1 MTRIT
6 YDPQR
11 MMIKAEG
18 HAGYA
23 EYGKDIVC
31 AGVSALMQSLRPAL
45 LERGIRNTMHM
56 ITTGE
61 NRMDV
66 KAEPECEQ
74 MYPCLVVFET
84 VLAGLKEIARAYPDY
99 VSIKVEKGER

>member
-6 YDPQR
+6 YDPQQ

-31 AGVSALMQSLRPAL
+31 AGVSALMQTLRPAL
-45 LERGIRNTMHM
+45 LERGIRNTRYM
-56 ITTGE
+56 ITSGE
-61 NRMDV
+61 SRIEV
-66 KAEPECEQ
+66 KAEPECEER
-74 MYPCLVVFET
+74 YPCLVVFET

-99 VSIKVEKGER
+99 VSIKVEKGEQ

>member
-6 YDPQR
+6 YDPQH
-11 MMIKAEG
+11 MTIKAEG

-31 AGVSALMQSLRPAL
+31 AGVSALMQTLRPAL
-45 LERGIRNTMHM
+45 LERGIRNTMYM

-61 NRMDV
+61 SRMEV
-66 KAEPECEQ
+66 KADPECEER
-74 MYPCLVVFET
+74 YPCLVVFET

-99 VSIKVEKGER
+99 VTIKVEKGER

>member
-6 YDPQR
+6 YNQKQ

-45 LERGIRNTMHM
+45 LERGIRNTMYM
-56 ITTGE
+56 ITSGE
-61 NRMDV
+61 NRMEV
-66 KAEPECEQ
+66 KADPECEQ
-74 MYPCLVVFET
+74 WYPCLVVFET

>member
-6 YDPQR
+6 YNPQQ

-31 AGVSALMQSLRPAL
+31 AGVSALMQTLRPAL
-45 LERGIRNTMHM
+45 LELGIRNTMHM

-61 NRMDV
+61 SRIEV
-66 KAEPECEQ
+66 KAEPEWQ
-74 MYPCLVVFET
+74 RYPCLVVFET

>member
-6 YDPQR
+6 YDPQQ

-31 AGVSALMQSLRPAL
+31 AGVSALMQTLRPAL
-45 LERGIRNTMHM
+45 LERGIRNTMYM

-61 NRMDV
+61 SRMEV
-66 KAEPECEQ
+66 KAEPECEER
-74 MYPCLVVFET
+74 YTCLVVFET

-99 VSIKVEKGER
+99 VLIKVEKGER

>member
-1 MTRIT
+1 MINIT
-6 YDPQR
+6 YNPKQ

-31 AGVSALMQSLRPAL
+31 AGVSSLMQTLRPAL

-56 ITTGE
+56 ITNGE
-61 NRMDV
+61 NRIEV
-66 KAEPECEQ
+66 KAYPECEQ
-74 MYPCLVVFET
+74 RYPCIVVFET

-99 VSIKVEKGER
+99 VSIKVEKGDR

>member
-1 MTRIT
+1 MTMIT
-6 YDPQR
+6 YDQQR

-31 AGVSALMQSLRPAL
+31 AGVSALMQTLRPAL

-61 NRMDV
+61 SRIEV
-66 KAEPECEQ
+66 KAEPESEQ
-74 MYPCLVVFET
+74 RYPCLVVFET

>member
-6 YDPQR
+6 YDPKR
-11 MMIKAEG
+11 MTIKAEG

-31 AGVSALMQSLRPAL
+31 AGVSALMQSLHPSL
-45 LERGIRNTMHM
+45 LERGIRHTMHM
-56 ITTGE
+56 VMEPNHIE
-61 NRMDV
+61 V

-74 MYPCLVVFET
+74 QYPCLVVFET
-84 VLAGLKEIARAYPDY
+84 VLAGLKEIARAYPNY

>member
-6 YDPQR
+6 YNPKQ

-31 AGVSALMQSLRPAL
+31 AGVSALMQTIRPAL
-45 LERGIRNTMHM
+45 LERGIRSTMYM
-56 ITTGE
+56 ISSGE
-61 NRMDV
+61 NRMEV

-74 MYPCLVVFET
+74 RYHCLVVFET

>member
-6 YDPQR
+6 YDPQQ

-18 HAGYA
+18 LAGFA

-31 AGVSALMQSLRPAL
+31 AGVSALMQTLRPAL
-45 LERGIRNTMHM
+45 LERGIRNTMYM
-56 ITTGE
+56 ITSGE
-61 NRMDV
+61 SRIEV
-66 KAEPECEQ
+66 KAEPECEER
-74 MYPCLVVFET
+74 YPCLVVFET

-99 VSIKVEKGER
+99 VSIKVEKGEQ

>member
-6 YDPQR
+6 YDPQQ
-11 MMIKAEG
+11 MMIKSEG

-31 AGVSALMQSLRPAL
+31 AGVSALMQTLRPAL
-45 LERGIRNTMHM
+45 LERGIRNTVYM
-56 ITTGE
+56 ITSGE
-61 NRMDV
+61 SRIEV
-66 KAEPECEQ
+66 KAEPECEER
-74 MYPCLVVFET
+74 YPCFVVFET

-99 VSIKVEKGER
+99 VSIKVEKGEQ

>member
-6 YDPQR
+6 YDPQQ

-45 LERGIRNTMHM
+45 LERGIRNTMYM
-56 ITTGE
+56 ISTGE
-61 NRMDV
+61 SRMEV

-74 MYPCLVVFET
+74 RHQCLVVFET

-99 VSIKVEKGER
+99 VLIKVEKGER